1 MRRKRES
8 MNEAAF
14 LISIRDSEKVL
25 KDLGLL
31 KKKNYINSNQGTY
44 KKYSDD
50 FLKVARTGTY
60 FDIYRCAMENDDYD
74 FLLEDGSF
82 FQFSYDME
90 ERNENIRMAYYPS
103 ICNLEYREFLM
114 EQFGIDES
122 ECGADYIE
130 LYQQYV
136 IEQEPENVTPMRYDF
151 NVKLYKEIIH
161 SAAHFHIGYEEN
173 IRIPVEKRLKPL
185 LFTKM
190 AIEFFY
196 YEKWKKVINAGDE
209 KLFYANCDME
219 ELQTEFFTSKDKKIP
234 YIKL

>member
-90 ERNENIRMAYYPS
+90 ERKENIRMAYYPS
-103 ICNLEYREFLM
+103 SCNLEYREFLM
-114 EQFGIDES
+114 EQFGIDEL

-136 IEQEPENVTPMRYDF
+136 IEQEPENVTPMRYDY
-151 NVKLYKEIIH
+151 NEKLYKEMIH

-173 IRIPVEKRLKPL
+173 IRIPVEKRIKPV
-185 LFTKM
+185 LFTKI
-190 AIEFFY
+190 AIEFYY
-196 YEKWKKVINAGDE
+196 YEKWKKVIKAGD
-209 KLFYANCDME
+209 
-219 ELQTEFFTSKDKKIP
+219 
-234 YIKL
+234 